1 MRWHMKDVVVYE
13 VAVKTGYK
21 TTLLRSPAQFSAM
34 ESKRT
39 SLVVGRNQRANEL
52 GTAIP
57 GPDWPPLA
65 SAKSLAVSQRNQQIQ
80 APILLI
86 CGRRFKSVNHLCF

>member
-21 TTLLRSPAQFSAM
+21 TTLLRSPAQWKVKERHWWWGATRGQTNW
-34 ESKRT
+34 E
-39 SLVVGRNQRANEL
+39 QRSPVL
-52 GTAIP
+52 TGHR
-57 GPDWPPLA
+57 WPPLA